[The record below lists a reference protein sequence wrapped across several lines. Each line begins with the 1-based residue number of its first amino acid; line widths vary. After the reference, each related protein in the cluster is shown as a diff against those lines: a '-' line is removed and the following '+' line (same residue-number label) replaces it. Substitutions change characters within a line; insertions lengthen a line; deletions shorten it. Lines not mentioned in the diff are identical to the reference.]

1 MATSKSIECC
11 TATATI
17 YSGRPD
23 PSWRLTK
30 ALVQQLENIW
40 KRLGPSAGAL
50 PVAPALGYRGC
61 SVNCGPRGIWI
72 SFAGVVS
79 RGKENRADP
88 GHQFERAVLNSAPKG
103 VIPAAVLRTIEYR
116 EHLSD

>member
-1 MATSKSIECC
+1 MATSKSIERC
-11 TATATI
+11 TAAATI

-23 PSWRLTK
+23 PSWHLTK

-40 KRLGPSAGAL
+40 KRLRPSAGAL

-61 SVNCGPRGIWI
+61 SVDCGPRGIWI
-72 SFAGVVS
+72 AFAGVVS
-79 RGKENRADP
+79 HGKENRADP
-88 GHQFERAVLNSAPKG
+88 EHQYERAVLNSAPKG

-116 EHLSD
+116 GM

>member
-1 MATSKSIECC
+1 MATSKSIEHC
-11 TATATI
+11 TATAAV
-17 YSGRPD
+17 YSGRSD

-40 KRLGPSAGAL
+40 RRLSPSAGAL

-61 SVNCGPRGIWI
+61 SVDCGPRGIWI

-79 RGKENRADP
+79 HGKEHRADP

-103 VIPAAVLRTIEYR
+103 VIPVEVFRTLECR
-116 EHLSD
+116 EHPGG